1 MIRPPLHERQ
11 LVIQLQEELLSAK
24 MFRIASAMVSVA
36 GVNEIFPSL
45 ERCLE
50 KGGSGRILI
59 GVDLPSDPHAIERL
73 RKLADEHSDNLKLRY
88 FRPLSGSRVGPTAA
102 GRSLIAPG
110 QRQTCSRAT
119 TDTSTAAIIFSN
131 GCASR
136 TASPSHE
143 RGMQGMQLLR
153 PAQGRPNGQGRPFYN
168 RLRQRGATSIPVRN
182 ASIRQ

>member
-88 FRPLSGSRVGPTAA
+88 FRPLSGSGTIPD
-102 GRSLIAPG
+102 
-110 QRQTCSRAT
+110 CSRAT
-119 TDTSTAAIIFSN
+119 TD
-131 GCASR
+131 
-136 TASPSHE
+136 
-143 RGMQGMQLLR
+143 MLQGNDRHLHSGHNLLK
-153 PAQGRPNGQGRPFYN
+153 
-168 RLRQRGATSIPVRN
+168 RLCV
-182 ASIRQ
+182 